1 MHKSIY
7 QRVRLI
13 NRSLLLIKK
22 RDWQLPVSKINSIC
36 LHYIIFKF
44 VSSFSVTGYR
54 FNIHFCILN
63 VHFFRFK
70 VHFFFYTIHFFL
82 FKVHFIFIH
91 KSTYVKISI
100 IKLIVLVQAQVFEK
114 QFKIFCCSVNTFL
127 QVRIVR
133 TNKCISEI
141 PRIFL
146 TIFVKFI
153 YLTF

>member
-36 LHYIIFKF
+36 LPYIIFKF

-70 VHFFFYTIHFFL
+70 VHFFLLHNSLLSLQSPLYLHSQVHLCEDFDYKAHCPRSGAGFWETIQDILLFREYLFTGSYSSHKQVYFWNTTHFS
-82 FKVHFIFIH
+82 H
-91 KSTYVKISI
+91 
-100 IKLIVLVQAQVFEK
+100 
-114 QFKIFCCSVNTFL
+114 
-127 QVRIVR
+127 
-133 TNKCISEI
+133 
-141 PRIFL
+141 
-146 TIFVKFI
+146 
-153 YLTF
+153 YLC

>member
-1 MHKSIY
+1 M
-7 QRVRLI
+7 
-13 NRSLLLIKK
+13 
-22 RDWQLPVSKINSIC
+22 
-36 LHYIIFKF
+36 
-44 VSSFSVTGYR
+44 TGYR

-127 QVRIVR
+127 QVRIVC

-153 YLTF
+153 YLTFRWGFFPNFPQINLFFICLCFSTLNVTAF